1 MRKTHDTSISLV
13 FFLCIHTRYQSSSLP
28 FRVGGFWIPQN
39 LAGGFTSGW
48 SKFKERYQSLP
59 PTHSQ
64 PIRCMMPMSQHRLNI
79 QIPPQKVFKTYI
91 YIQTYNFL
99 IFQIQNDT
107 FSGGTGYISMV
118 LQTKNPFQATVDAL
132 CSDANSFRSFSAKS
146 SRHITSSSEAHHRT
160 CQKKTPKPKLMIY
173 SF

>member
-39 LAGGFTSGW
+39 LAGGFSLGW

-91 YIQTYNFL
+91 YIYKHI
-99 IFQIQNDT
+99 IFW
-107 FSGGTGYISMV
+107 F
-118 LQTKNPFQATVDAL
+118 
-132 CSDANSFRSFSAKS
+132 FRSKMTPSQEVLEKYPWCSKQKIPSKQLWMPYALTPIPSWVFLPNLPGISPLLQKHTIGPVKKKS
-146 SRHITSSSEAHHRT
+146 QS
-160 CQKKTPKPKLMIY
+160 QN
-173 SF
+173 